1 MIFLWTILLLITAV
15 FSVWTWWIL
24 YSLHRRRRKQ
34 EFLETIINSMGGG
47 SALVLPPEKAIF
59 RGAYMGF
66 GRQVRRG
73 ILCLSRQRLVFFRL
87 DGTRIDLPLEGVKAC
102 SMRRFFL
109 GRGSSR
115 YHLIVTLQDGNE
127 VGFYVSDPETWALA
141 VVNHEKE
148 AYVHDPF
155 HPPAAPQASR
165 KSSTASSGAPG
176 AKWL

>member
-1 MIFLWTILLLITAV
+1 MIVLWTILLLITAV

-34 EFLETIINSMGGG
+34 DFLETIINSMGGG

-59 RGAYMGF
+59 RGSCMRF

-102 SMRRFFL
+102 SLRRFFL

-115 YHLIVTLQDGNE
+115 YHLIVTLQAGNE
-127 VGFYVSDPETWALA
+127 IGFYVSDPETWALA

-155 HPPAAPQASR
+155 HPPAATQAR
-165 KSSTASSGAPG
+165 KKPPIASPG
-176 AKWL
+176 PAGGKWL